1 MSNAYEK
8 LGACTFDN
16 LIAGNTI
23 PIMTQSATIKA
34 GEGQLVRG
42 TVLAAGSDGKLKQL
56 ATESAGASEVPY
68 GILCDNVD
76 ATSDA
81 VAEVYVSGQFNANA
95 LVTKA
100 EYQMTAADIKAL
112 RDGGI
117 YIENAVA
124 SAKEDA

>member
-1 MSNAYEK
+1 MPNAYEK